1 MSAEQKIQEVL
12 DAVNRMIAETEKQT
26 ALLRKIADHYNI
38 VHPLPAKEGAA
49 A

>member
-26 ALLRKIADHYNI
+26 ALLDKIAW
-38 VHPLPAKEGAA
+38 LLSARRW
-49 A
+49 